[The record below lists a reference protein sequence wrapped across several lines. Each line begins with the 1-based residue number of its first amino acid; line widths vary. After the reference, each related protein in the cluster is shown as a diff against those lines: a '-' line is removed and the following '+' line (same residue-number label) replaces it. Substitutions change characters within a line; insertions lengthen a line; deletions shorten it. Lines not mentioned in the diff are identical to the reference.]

1 MQNTDILLS
10 IISIL
15 LLVLSIMAGLM
26 VHIAK
31 KISAKV
37 DSHTDS
43 ISEID
48 KKLSTHIEKC
58 TTTHKFLEL
67 INQLDPNK
75 REEILATVDNLNKRK

>member
-1 MQNTDILLS
+1 MQNVDILLS

-15 LLVLSIMAGLM
+15 LLALSIMAGLM

-37 DSHTDS
+37 DSHTES
-43 ISEID
+43 IAEID